1 MPDEKN
7 APVSDTWLSNRFL
20 ETFRMLHTLD
30 ECVRYND
37 DRYCGLLQSREGRE
51 RLRDQNNGPHRLGL
65 FVRHSRVLFDI
76 QCIPLFSILSSFLSN
91 SLYSLVFLFFQI
103 FFFSIVFQV
112 SSLFSSFPLFLFR
125 FVSSFPRFPFFRK
138 LQGLYRISLL
148 IEAISVYFPSSD
160 HLLPLKSWKP
170 QIRAQ
175 VLDTTFRATPTSSIV
190 PVQGAPASGK
200 LPSGVSLQ
208 GTRVS

>member
-30 ECVRYND
+30 ECVRYNG
-37 DRYCGLLQSREGRE
+37 DRYCRLLQSREGRE

-65 FVRHSRVLFDI
+65 FVRHVLFDI
-76 QCIPLFSILSSFLSN
+76 QYIPLFSILSWFLSN

-112 SSLFSSFPLFLFR
+112 SSLFSLFPLSLFR
-125 FVSSFPRFPFFRK
+125 FVSSFPRFLFFRK

-170 QIRAQ
+170 QIRAK
-175 VLDTTFRATPTSSIV
+175 VLDTTFRATPASSIV